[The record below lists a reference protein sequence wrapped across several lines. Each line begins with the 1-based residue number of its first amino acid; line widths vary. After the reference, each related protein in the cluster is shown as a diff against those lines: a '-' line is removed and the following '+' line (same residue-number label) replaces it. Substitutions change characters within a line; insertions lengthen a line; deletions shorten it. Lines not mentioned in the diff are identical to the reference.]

1 MPPVQLIA
9 PTAST
14 IPNPHQVIASPPRLF
29 LVFDFLDQVRVRVRV
44 RVRDRDWV
52 RVRDRDW
59 VKG

>member
-29 LVFDFLDQVRVRVRV
+29 LVFDFLDQVWVRVRV

-52 RVRDRDW
+52 RDR
-59 VKG
+59 VP